1 MAEVNNNVN
10 PTNEGQES
18 VENDFTPIK
27 SREELETYL
36 NEVKEQMKAEYSKSI
51 ANERKRYEEK
61 TKKLER
67 DIELSKMTEEERVKQ
82 VEADARKQQEDEL
95 NTLKSELDNLR
106 LEKRNSEI
114 KSKLLEQKL
123 PNRYMYDVRLT
134 TSQDIDKTIKEFK
147 KEYELEV
154 SDIKKSNIKDTSPS
168 MSTNNPSEKKTN
180 GSTVDDLWALTKA
193 SKIRYN

>member
-95 NTLKSELDNLR
+95 NALKSELDNLR

-134 TSQDIDKTIKEFK
+134 TSQDIDNTIKEFK
-147 KEYELEV
+147 KEYDLEV

-168 MSTNNPSEKKTN
+168 MSTNNPSEKKDN

-193 SKIRYN
+193 SKIRHN

>member
-1 MAEVNNNVN
+1 MAEVENETLNVGE
-10 PTNEGQES
+10 TQE
-18 VENDFTPIK
+18 NGGFTPIN
-27 SREELETYL
+27 SQEELDTYL
-36 NEVKEQMKAEYSKSI
+36 NQVREQMKNEYSKSI
-51 ANERKRYEEK
+51 ASERKRYEEK

-67 DIELSKMTEEERVKQ
+67 DIELSKLTEDERVKQ
-82 VEADARKQQEDEL
+82 IEADARKQQEDEL
-95 NTLKSELDNLR
+95 NALKDEINSLK

-168 MSTNNPSEKKTN
+168 MSTNNPSEKKDN